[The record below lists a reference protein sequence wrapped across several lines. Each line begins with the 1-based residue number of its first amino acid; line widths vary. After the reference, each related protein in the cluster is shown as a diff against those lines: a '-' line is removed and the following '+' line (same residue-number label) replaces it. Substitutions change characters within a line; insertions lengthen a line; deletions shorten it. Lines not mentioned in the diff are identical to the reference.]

1 MTDTLTANGTAAM
14 SAAEIDPADIAA
26 RYLEAWNE
34 RDAERRRALIAAL
47 WAENAAFRDPIMAGD
62 GRAEIDAVLAGVQD
76 RFPDFRFR
84 QIGKAD
90 GFGDYVRL
98 SWGLGPD
105 GGDAPI
111 KGTDFARVEAGQLKS
126 VTGFFDQL
134 PANPAS

>member
-1 MTDTLTANGTAAM
+1 MTDTMTDTRT
-14 SAAEIDPADIAA
+14 SAATDPADIAR
-26 RYLEAWNE
+26 RYLAAWNE

-47 WAENAAFRDPIMAGD
+47 WAEDAAFRDPIMAGD
-62 GRAEIDAVLAGVQD
+62 GRAEIDAVIEGVQG
-76 RFPDFRFR
+76 RYPGFRFR

-105 GGDAPI
+105 GADAPI
-111 KGTDFARVEAGQLKS
+111 KGTDFALVEAGQLKT

-134 PANPAS
+134 PS

>member
-1 MTDTLTANGTAAM
+1 MP
-14 SAAEIDPADIAA
+14 DPEFIAT

-34 RDAERRRALIAAL
+34 RDDARRRELIAAL
-47 WAENAAFRDPIMAGD
+47 WAEDAAFRDPIAQGD
-62 GRAEIDAVLAGVQD
+62 GVAGIDAVIAGIQG

-105 GGDAPI
+105 AGDAPI
-111 KGTDFARVEAGQLKS
+111 KGTDFAQVENDRLKT

-134 PANPAS
+134 PAA

>member
-1 MTDTLTANGTAAM
+1 MTDPT
-14 SAAEIDPADIAA
+14 DIAT
-26 RYLEAWNE
+26 RYLDVWNE
-34 RDAERRRALIAAL
+34 RDSAKRRALIAGL
-47 WAENAAFRDPIMAGD
+47 WAEDAAFRDPIAAGD
-62 GRAEIDAVLAGVQD
+62 GLAGIDAVIEGVQN

-84 QIGKAD
+84 QLGAAD

-111 KGTDFARVEAGQLKS
+111 KGSDFLELTGARLQK

-134 PANPAS
+134 PG

>member
-1 MTDTLTANGTAAM
+1 MTDPVT
-14 SAAEIDPADIAA
+14 DPADIAT

-34 RDAERRRALIAAL
+34 RDGERRRALIAAL
-47 WAENAAFRDPIMAGD
+47 WSDDAAFRDPIMAGE
-62 GRAEIDAVLAGVQD
+62 GHSGIDQVIDGVQS

-84 QIGKAD
+84 QIGQAD

-105 GGDAPI
+105 SGDAPI
-111 KGTDFARVEAGQLKS
+111 KGTDFGLVEAGRLKD

-134 PANPAS
+134 PS

>member
-1 MTDTLTANGTAAM
+1 MNATVTATAL
-14 SAAEIDPADIAA
+14 DPAAIAT

-34 RDAERRRALIAAL
+34 RDGARRRALIAAL
-47 WAENAAFRDPIMAGD
+47 WTADAAFRDPIAAGE
-62 GRAEIDAVLAGVQD
+62 GLAGIDQVIEGVQN
-76 RFPDFRFR
+76 RFPEFRFR
-84 QIGKAD
+84 QIGAAD

-111 KGTDFARVEAGQLKS
+111 KGTDFGLVEAGRLKD

-134 PANPAS
+134 PG

>member
-1 MTDTLTANGTAAM
+1 MTDPDN
-14 SAAEIDPADIAA
+14 IAH

-34 RDAERRRALIAAL
+34 RDDARRRNLIGQL
-47 WAENAAFRDPIMAGD
+47 WAQDASFRDPIAQGD
-62 GRAEIDAVLAGVQD
+62 GVAGMDAVIAGIQA

-105 GGDAPI
+105 AGDAPI
-111 KGTDFARVEAGQLKS
+111 KGTDFVQIENDRLKV

-134 PANPAS
+134 PAA

>member
-1 MTDTLTANGTAAM
+1 MSDPDT
-14 SAAEIDPADIAA
+14 IAT

-34 RDAERRRALIAAL
+34 RDDVRRRELIGKL
-47 WAENAAFRDPIMAGD
+47 WAEDAAFRDPIAQGD
-62 GRAEIDAVLAGVQD
+62 GLAGIDAVIAGIQG

-90 GFGDYVRL
+90 GFGEFVRL

-105 GGDAPI
+105 AGDAPI
-111 KGTDFARVEAGQLKS
+111 KGTDFAQIENDRLKV

-134 PANPAS
+134 PAA

>member
-1 MTDTLTANGTAAM
+1 MP
-14 SAAEIDPADIAA
+14 DPEFIAT

-34 RDAERRRALIAAL
+34 RDDARRRELIAAL
-47 WAENAAFRDPIMAGD
+47 WAEDAAFRDPIALGD
-62 GRAEIDAVLAGVQD
+62 GVAGIDAVIAGIQG

-84 QIGKAD
+84 QIGKSD

-105 GGDAPI
+105 AGDAPI
-111 KGTDFARVEAGQLKS
+111 KGTDFAQVENDRLKT

-134 PANPAS
+134 PAA